1 MTDQNK
7 PAEFMEEEQE
17 GVAYIRPH
25 METKLSDQKRHECRE
40 IVREIKT
47 FGVNQRQIL
56 FIIDLLALELEDIK
70 TGKEL
75 REVIVRSRSKE
86 EPASGLILPGGQD

>member
-1 MTDQNK
+1 MTDK
-7 PAEFMEEEQE
+7 PAEYMEEEQE

-40 IVREIKT
+40 IVKEIKS

-56 FIIDLLALELEDIK
+56 FLIDLLALELEDIN
-70 TGKEL
+70 TGKAL
-75 REVIVRSRSKE
+75 RKVIVDTRTQMP
-86 EPASGLILPGGQD
+86 EPSAGLILPTD